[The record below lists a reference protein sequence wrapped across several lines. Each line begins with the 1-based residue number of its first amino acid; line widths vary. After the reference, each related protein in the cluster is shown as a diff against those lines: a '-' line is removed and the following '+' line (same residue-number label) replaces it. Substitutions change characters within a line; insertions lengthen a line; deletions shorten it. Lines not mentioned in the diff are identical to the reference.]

1 MSAAAR
7 FPAAPRDELTPEQQD
22 VYDKI
27 SKIAE
32 ETFGDAFVY
41 KRKDGAFE
49 GPFTPLLETPDL
61 VIPYFEVVKQIQKI
75 EGLPPSCRET

>member
-32 ETFGDAFVY
+32 ETFGDA
-41 KRKDGAFE
+41 
-49 GPFTPLLETPDL
+49 
-61 VIPYFEVVKQIQKI
+61 
-75 EGLPPSCRET
+75 